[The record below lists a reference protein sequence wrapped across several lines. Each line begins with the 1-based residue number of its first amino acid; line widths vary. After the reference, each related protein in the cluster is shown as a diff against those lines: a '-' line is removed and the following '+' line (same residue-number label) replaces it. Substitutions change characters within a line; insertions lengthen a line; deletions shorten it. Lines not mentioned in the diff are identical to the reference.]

1 MVDRSSFYQ
10 IQDAYCV
17 DTVKDFWNEKR
28 AAIIAQLQSKGAVVV
43 LGDARMDS
51 PGFSAQYCTYT
62 TMDNDSKQIVSTVN
76 IDKRQNMRNSGAL
89 EKEGFTQTLETLGKE
104 VNIVS
109 SALMPTCRYQ
119 HCSTLANT
127 KTAVSGTLWTCGTV
141 PSHWPKK
148 FIRQDSIKDVK
159 NSWTGQETFAI
170 TSGIV
175 ANQLIPMM
183 SSSNCGEVSCTM

>member
-104 VNIVS
+104 VNI
-109 SALMPTCRYQ
+109 
-119 HCSTLANT
+119 TLANT